1 MRRTSA
7 LIALLAIAGS
17 GLSAADIVQTNANY
31 AKMRSNVGVGL
42 GTLIWSNV
50 GTGLFPQACA
60 ATTNG
65 TSSNQTFAVTTGTS
79 GADKW
84 DAIVR
89 NESVNEYIAGNM
101 DALARDIAAGSGE
114 SITALADLLAVPSE
128 RRADFAAAL
137 KANHAAIFS
146 GAGVTADQVVQRI
159 ADVAVAV

>member
-7 LIALLAIAGS
+7 LIALLAVVGS

-31 AKMRSNVGVGL
+31 AKMRSNVGIGL

>member
-7 LIALLAIAGS
+7 LIALLAVAGP

-31 AKMRSNVGVGL
+31 AKMRNNVGVGL

-50 GTGLFPQACA
+50 GTGLFPQVFA

-65 TSSNQTFAVTTGTS
+65 TSGNQTFAVTTGTS

-101 DALARDIAAGSGE
+101 DALARDIAVGSGE
-114 SITALADLLAVPSE
+114 SITALADLLNVAAE

-137 KANHAAIFS
+137 KANHPVIFS
-146 GAGVTADQVVQRI
+146 GAAVTADQVVQRI

>member
-1 MRRTSA
+1 MRRIAA
-7 LIALLAIAGS
+7 LALLTIAGS
-17 GLSAADIVQTNANY
+17 SLSAADIVQTNANY
-31 AKMRSNVGVGL
+31 AKLRNNVGIGL
-42 GTLIWSNV
+42 GTLLWSNV
-50 GTGLFPQACA
+50 GTGLVPQICA

-65 TSSNQTFAVTTGTS
+65 TSGNQTFAVTSGTS

-89 NESVNEYIAGNM
+89 NESVQDYIAGNM

-114 SITALADLLAVPSE
+114 TIAALADLLEIPAG

-137 KANHAAIFS
+137 KANHGVIFS
-146 GAGVTADQVVQRI
+146 GAAVTADQVVQRI